1 MTSTAITVKQNIF
14 MQGAQRWSPKGL
26 CYQPQDGVD
35 PLSDD
40 NLATLTHLLDPATK
54 YGLLNLGINC
64 LRVYQVDPTKP
75 HDKVMALLAQHGI
88 YVLVGT
94 VNGDTAIP
102 RNATSVPA
110 ATIAR
115 VKQVADA
122 FAGYDNVLGFSV
134 ANELLDA
141 PDNGLVAIAKQVKQ
155 QMQAYM
161 QAKNYRAIPI
171 GICTRDDPA
180 YTLAATLVYACGDAD
195 TRMDFI
201 GYNCYRW
208 VVPHGQQPTAGA
220 INAYYE
226 LYDHFKSF
234 PIPVMLTEIGA
245 QCEGGR
251 DWTQIPYIFGAKQ
264 VTSLTGKP
272 AADMASAVSGCFVF
286 RYYEKGA
293 NFGLVNAGNPDPT
306 PVDGGNGGG
315 GGGYDALSAA
325 YKGITEFRGQ
335 AANPDP
341 LPCAPTGGLQKAVT
355 VTLTNNMDKGQ
366 ELAFN
371 YSTTANP
378 GENDWSL
385 AAKIAGGGAPVQ
397 FKFPAGTQAIS
408 MAYQQDGKWYG
419 GCQLSGAAVT
429 SLKDGQT
436 ITGSWAGPDGNGACP
451 VS

>member
-1 MTSTAITVKQNIF
+1 MTSIPITVKQNIF
-14 MQGAQRWSPKGL
+14 KQGTQRWSPKGL

-35 PLSDD
+35 PLCDD
-40 NLATLTHLLDPATK
+40 NLATLTHLLDPATT

-64 LRVYQVDPTKP
+64 LRVYQVDPNKS
-75 HDKVMALLAQHGI
+75 HDKVMALLAKHGI

-94 VNGDTAIP
+94 VNADTAIP

-141 PDNGLVAIAKQVKQ
+141 PDNGLVEIAKQVKQ
-155 QMQAYM
+155 QMQTYM
-161 QAKNYRAIPI
+161 QSKQYRAIPI
-171 GICTRDDPA
+171 GICTRDDPV
-180 YTLAATLVYACGDAD
+180 YTLAATLAYACGDAD
-195 TRMDFI
+195 TRMDFV

-245 QCEGGR
+245 QCAGGR
-251 DWTQIPYIFGAKQ
+251 NWTQIPYIFGAKQ
-264 VTSLTGKP
+264 VTSTTGKP
-272 AADMASAVSGCFVF
+272 AADMASAISGCFVF
-286 RYYEKGA
+286 RYYEQGA
-293 NFGLVNAGNPDPT
+293 NFGLVQAGSPDPT
-306 PVDGGNGGG
+306 PVDGGIGG

-325 YKGITEFRGQ
+325 YKDITEFGGQ

-341 LPCAPTGGLQKAVT
+341 LPCSPTSGLPTALT
-355 VTLTNNMDKGQ
+355 VTLTNDMDQGQ

-371 YSTTANP
+371 YSTKAKP
-378 GENDWSL
+378 GANDWSL
-385 AAKIAGGGAPVQ
+385 AAKISGGATAQ
-397 FKFPAGTQAIS
+397 FKFPAGTQVIS
-408 MAYQQDGKWYG
+408 MAYNQGGNWYG
-419 GCQLSGAAVT
+419 GCQLSGTGLTA
-429 SLKDGQT
+429 LKDGQT
-436 ITGSWAGPDGNGACP
+436 ITGSWVAPNGSGACP

>member
-1 MTSTAITVKQNIF
+1 MTTTAITVNQNIF
-14 MQGAQRWSPKGL
+14 MQGSQRWSPKGV

-40 NLATLTHLLDPATK
+40 NLATLTHLLDPATR

-64 LRVYQVDPTKP
+64 LRVYQVDPTKS

-94 VNGDTAIP
+94 VNAGTAIP

-122 FAGYDNVLGFSV
+122 FAAYDNVLGFSV
-134 ANELLDA
+134 ANELLE
-141 PDNGLVAIAKQVKQ
+141 VANDDLIEIAKQVKQ
-155 QMQAYM
+155 QMQTYM
-161 QAKNYRAIPI
+161 QTKQYRAIPI
-171 GICTRDDPA
+171 GICTRDDPKF
-180 YTLAATLVYACGDAD
+180 TLAATLAYACGDAD

-208 VVPHGQQPTAGA
+208 EVPHGQQPTVGT
-220 INAYYE
+220 IQAYYE
-226 LYDHFKSF
+226 LYDHFKRF

-245 QCEGGR
+245 HCKGGR

-264 VTSLTGKP
+264 VTSTKGLP
-272 AADMASAVSGCFVF
+272 AADMASAISGCFVF

-293 NFGLVNAGNPDPT
+293 HFGLVEAGDPDPT
-306 PVDGGNGGG
+306 PVDGGNGG

-325 YKGITEFRGQ
+325 YKGITEFGGQ

-341 LPCAPTGGLQKAVT
+341 LPCGPKDGLPTAVT

-366 ELAFN
+366 ELAFS
-371 YSTTANP
+371 YSMKAKP
-378 GENDWSL
+378 GADDWSP
-385 AAKIAGGGAPVQ
+385 AATIAGGGAPVR
-397 FKFPAGTQAIS
+397 FKFPAGTQVIS
-408 MAYQQDGKWYG
+408 MAYHQDGIWPR
-419 GCQLSGAAVT
+419 GCQLSGSALTA
-429 SLKDGQT
+429 LKDGQT
-436 ITGSWAGPDGNGACP
+436 ITGSWAAPGGNGTCP